1 MAEHPKFRRIV
12 VGLSCHRP
20 SPEAGMRLAT
30 EMARLLHLDVF
41 GLFVQEE
48 SLFDVASLPFS
59 REFKILGGGWRPFE
73 SGQLAREL
81 EAVASRA
88 HRALNEAARNLQTAC
103 RFEVV
108 RGSMVESIA
117 AISSA
122 EDIILLSEPA
132 GAAEYS
138 TQSFAVLNAAF
149 RSAAAVLLVPR
160 RIARSRGAIVAI
172 AREPDDPSI
181 AAARAIAVA
190 AKEELIVVEL
200 FPSAA
205 GGPTLTEY
213 ASPEARVRRLTATA
227 DGSKGAASIDSA
239 LRQVRERLIVM
250 TRGDHEGSMAIATI
264 RQVPILVIEPP
275 RGRLKNG
282 EPNSRSA
289 A

>member
-20 SPEAGMRLAT
+20 SPGDGMRLAT

-59 REFKILGGGWRPFE
+59 REFKILGGGWCPFE

-88 HRALNEAARNLQTAC
+88 HRALDEAARNLQTAC

-117 AISSA
+117 AVSSA
-122 EDIILLSEPA
+122 EDIILMTEPA
-132 GAAEYS
+132 GAAEFA
-138 TQSFAVLNAAF
+138 TPSFAILKAAF
-149 RSAAAVLLVPR
+149 QSAAAVLLVPR
-160 RIARSRGAIVAI
+160 RIARSQGPVVAI
-172 AREPDDPSI
+172 AHEPDDPSV
-181 AAARAIAVA
+181 AAARPIAVA
-190 AKEELIVVEL
+190 AKEELVVVEL
-200 FPSAA
+200 FASA
-205 GGPTLTEY
+205 GGGGSLTEN
-213 ASPEARVRRLTATA
+213 ALTETRVRRLSAGGA
-227 DGSKGAASIDSA
+227 GSISVAAVDSA
-239 LRQVRERLIVM
+239 LRHVRERLIVM
-250 TRGDHEGSMAIATI
+250 TRKDDEAPSAIAAK

-275 RGRLKNG
+275 RGRFKDG
-282 EPNSRSA
+282 EPDLRSVA
-289 A
+289 